1 MRILLA
7 VTSLLPLA
15 TALAQRETGFL
26 NRSVRIDGVEY
37 RYQIYVPRNYSDT
50 VAWPVI
56 LALHG
61 SGERG
66 TDGLLQT
73 QVGLS
78 AAIRR
83 YSDRYP
89 AIVVFP
95 QSPLDSQGWRG
106 ATARAALAALDMTQ
120 SEFRTDSSR
129 VYLTGYSMGGN
140 GSWYL
145 AYHYPERFAALVVV
159 CGFVN
164 PIHTASGVNYTPISS
179 ASGEQDIEQVAQR
192 LRTIP
197 LWIFQGD
204 ADPVVPVEE
213 ARRIVAAL
221 RLVGNNP
228 RYTELP
234 GVGHNS
240 WDPAYENPDLPTW
253 LLAQRR
259 K

>member
-1 MRILLA
+1 MKTLMVLA
-7 VTSLLPLA
+7 LLLPFA
-15 TALAQRETGFL
+15 AASAQRETGFL
-26 NRSVRIDGVEY
+26 NRSLRIDDVEY

-50 VAWPVI
+50 VAWPII

-66 TDGLLQT
+66 TDGMLQT
-73 QVGLS
+73 QVGLA

-83 YSDRYP
+83 QADRYP

-95 QSPLDSQGWRG
+95 QSPLDSQGWRSS
-106 ATARAALAALDMTQ
+106 AARAALAALDMTQ
-120 SEFRTDSSR
+120 SEFKSDSSR

-140 GSWYL
+140 GTWYL
-145 AYHYPERFAALVVV
+145 AYQYPERFAALVVV

-164 PIHTASGVNYTPISS
+164 PIHTTSGVDYTRISPTS
-179 ASGEQDIEQVAQR
+179 DQSDIEQVAR
-192 LRTIP
+192 RVSTLPI
-197 LWIFQGD
+197 WIFQGD
-204 ADPVVPVEE
+204 ADPIVPVDE

-234 GVGHNS
+234 GVGHNA
-240 WDPAYENPDLPTW
+240 WDPAYDNPDLPTW
-253 LLAQRR
+253 LFSQRR